1 MRRVTTHQVDPA
13 SGCAAEGPAIFT
25 LGYSTRTLTAVIEL
39 LKANSVD
46 LLVDVRTV
54 PQSRYNPEFGR
65 DALAVSLPTEGIDYR
80 HEADLGGLRRRRQDS
95 VNGAWRN
102 ESFRGFADYML
113 TPQFSQ
119 ALSALLVVGRDRRI
133 ALMCA
138 EGNPFRCHRS
148 LIADAIAARGLTSCE
163 ITSSGRAKAHRVTPF
178 AHSEGQTVT
187 YPPQ

>member
-13 SGCAAEGPAIFT
+13 SRGAAEGPAIFT

-39 LKANSVD
+39 LNENSVD

-54 PQSRYNPEFGR
+54 PHSRYNPEFGR
-65 DALAVSLPTEGIDYR
+65 EALAVSLPSAGIDYR
-80 HEADLGGLRRRRQDS
+80 HEADLGGLRRPRHDS

-102 ESFRGFADYML
+102 ESFRGFADYMQ
-113 TPQFSQ
+113 TTQFSQ
-119 ALSALLVVGRDRRI
+119 ALSALLVLGRDRRI

-148 LIADAIAARGLTSCE
+148 LIADALAARGITSCE

-178 AHSEGQTVT
+178 AHSEGQAVT